1 MCKPAV
7 AISKSVFWPKK
18 CIQKELYLCKT
29 IFLSLKRLRKL
40 FFYALGLVVFVLIA
54 LSVLAYVYQDRIIQ
68 HVVAQANK
76 SLKTPVKVDQ
86 IEVNWWSEF
95 PNLSVVC
102 NGVYIEDS
110 HPEEAPLFLAKRVSF
125 SFNVMELWRGLYV
138 IQRISVYQSETF
150 IKLNKKGEGNFDITK
165 KTGDTAAIAF
175 RLNRIT
181 LKDAWVTYQDAQGG
195 QDHRFASDQLSA
207 SLTTRNDVY
216 NIQAN
221 GHVQVEQ
228 IGVHNNRYLNNK
240 NFDVAARL
248 TYQDLEKEVRI
259 DSVTLRQKNTTY
271 QVTGRY
277 DFKTVTELD
286 VSMRGSNVNAQSLL
300 AFLPTHLEQQL
311 AKYESEGSV
320 YFDATLKGKMQGKKS
335 PALVV
340 NFGWDEAELYH
351 PDYDTRIAEAHLE
364 GNLHLPALN
373 DLSSARLALENIRGT
388 LNGKPLTARLQISN
402 FENALIT
409 LEFTGTVDAAFVN
422 SVYPP
427 EGVEQ
432 LTGTFAADLQYR
444 GPMGQWSVPAPATS
458 ASGSLQFQGVQL
470 TLKQPGLK
478 LENLNGSLEF
488 NQSDVALSNF
498 SGELGKSDFAVNGL
512 FRNVINFMA
521 DHSKPVYVEAELQ
534 SRSLQLEELMQ
545 RLFPT
550 NKNEVSFT
558 LAPTWTMNFACQVDR
573 LRYKKFS
580 AQFLAGDLQIRN
592 QLAVSR
598 NVQMKTMGGELTFN
612 GIVDAHQNNAVDVVG
627 GFQLS
632 KIYLDSIFYVFEN
645 FDQTFVESKHLKGRV
660 DADVSLELTL
670 SDALKLRSETL
681 VADVTATI
689 RQGELN
695 QFEPLQQL
703 NRYLDD
709 EGLSKLRFA
718 DLTNEIHIENQT
730 VYIPQ
735 MEIRSNVT
743 NIQLSGTHTFDQH
756 IDYRIV
762 APLRNKKKID
772 PDEAFG
778 AIEESKGQ
786 SRVFLKI
793 TGTTDNYE
801 VSYDK
806 SAVKQKIASDLKKE
820 VKELKDAFRLKGKQK
835 KKELELSGEE
845 FDWQ

>member
-1 MCKPAV
+1 MAQKMYPEG
-7 AISKSVFWPKK
+7 SVP
-18 CIQKELYLCKT
+18 LLNH
-29 IFLSLKRLRKL
+29 FLSLKRFRK
-40 FFYALGLVVFVLIA
+40 FIFYALGLVVFALIT
-54 LSVLAYVYQDRIIQ
+54 LSVLMYVYQDRIIQ

-76 SLKTPVKVDQ
+76 SLGTPVKVDK

-95 PNLSVVC
+95 PSLSVVC
-102 NGVYIEDS
+102 KGVYVEDS

-125 SFNVMELWRGLYV
+125 SFDVLELWQGRYV
-138 IQRISVYQSETF
+138 IQRISVYQSETY
-150 IKLNKKGEGNFDITK
+150 IKRNTRGEGNYNITK
-165 KTGDTAAIAF
+165 KTNDTAAIAF

-181 LKDAWVTYQDAQGG
+181 LKDAWVTYADAQAG
-195 QDHRFASDQLSA
+195 QEHRFTSDELTA
-207 SLTTRNDVY
+207 SLKTANDVY
-216 NIQAN
+216 DIEAN
-221 GHVQVEQ
+221 GQVMIEQ
-228 IGVHNNRYLNNK
+228 IGLNNNHYLK
-240 NFDVAARL
+240 NNHFDIAARMV
-248 TYQDLEKEVRI
+248 YHDREKELHI
-259 DSVTLRQKNTTY
+259 DSSTLRQQNTTY
-271 QVTGRY
+271 RIQGKYGFKDVTQM
-277 DFKTVTELD
+277 DLAL
-286 VSMRGSNVNAQSLL
+286 RGSNVNVQRLL
-300 AFLPTHLEQQL
+300 AFLPTEQAAQL
-311 AKYESEGSV
+311 AKYESRGAV
-320 YFDATLKGKMQGKKS
+320 YFDATLKGVMHGRQS
-335 PALVV
+335 LALTV
-340 NFGWDEAELYH
+340 NFGWNNAELYH
-351 PDYDTRIAEAHLE
+351 PEYATRITEAYLE
-364 GNLHLPALN
+364 GTLSLPVVN
-373 DLSSARLALENIRGT
+373 DLSRGTLALENIRGT
-388 LNGKPLTARLQISN
+388 LNGKPLTARIHINN
-402 FENALIT
+402 FNNPFLVM
-409 LEFTGTVDAAFVN
+409 EFAGTVDAAFVN

-427 EGVEQ
+427 EGIEK
-432 LTGTFAADLQYR
+432 LTGTFAANLQYE
-444 GPMGQWSVPAPATS
+444 GPLGKWSTPAPAS
-458 ASGSLQFQGVQL
+458 NARGSLQFQGIQL
-470 TLKQPGLK
+470 ALKQSGLNF
-478 LENLNGSLEF
+478 ENLNGQLEF
-488 NQSDVALSNF
+488 NQADVALSNF
-498 SGELGKSDFAVNGL
+498 SGQLGKSDFLINGL
-512 FRNVINFMA
+512 FRNAIHFLGDRA
-521 DHSKPVYVEAELQ
+521 QPVHVEAELQ
-534 SRSLQLEELMQ
+534 SHSLHLEELMQ
-545 RLFPT
+545 RLFPAD
-550 NKNEVSFT
+550 NRDVSFT
-558 LAPTWTMNFACQVDR
+558 LAPTWTLNFACQIDQ

-580 AQFLAGDLQIRN
+580 AKYLAGDLQIRN

-612 GIVDAHQNNAVDVVG
+612 GIVDAQQKNAVDVVG

-632 KIYLDSIFYVFEN
+632 KIYLDSIFYIFEN
-645 FDQTFVESKHLKGRV
+645 FDQTFIESKHLKGRV

-718 DLTNEIHIENQT
+718 DLTNEIHIENKT

-743 NIQLSGTHTFDQH
+743 TIQLSGTHTFDQR

-778 AIEESKGQ
+778 ALEESKGQ

-835 KKELELSGEE
+835 KKELELSEEE